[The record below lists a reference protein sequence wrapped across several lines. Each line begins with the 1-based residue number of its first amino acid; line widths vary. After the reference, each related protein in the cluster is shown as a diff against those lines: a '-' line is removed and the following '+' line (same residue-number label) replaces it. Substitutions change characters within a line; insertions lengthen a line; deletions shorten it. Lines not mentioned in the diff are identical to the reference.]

1 MAEEFDIMKPISA
14 DLDIGMTMFDRPQ
27 VNDKKEDAKEQ
38 SAPKAYAPPADD
50 GVYNADYGYLTAEEA
65 EFVSDMRDEP
75 DGVGKVGASA
85 GTYAAGPVTAARGD
99 SPLEKALAELEE
111 ELNDSNAS
119 AAGSPTNS
127 HTISTKQAQAAVAEE
142 KVTNMLSVRT
152 KQKKANATRAMAFII
167 IWVTIITIVSLAF
180 MIVSASSAL

>member
-75 DGVGKVGASA
+75 DGV
-85 GTYAAGPVTAARGD
+85 
-99 SPLEKALAELEE
+99 
-111 ELNDSNAS
+111 
-119 AAGSPTNS
+119 
-127 HTISTKQAQAAVAEE
+127 
-142 KVTNMLSVRT
+142 
-152 KQKKANATRAMAFII
+152 
-167 IWVTIITIVSLAF
+167 
-180 MIVSASSAL
+180 